1 MPKSSW
7 SLAFRLTA
15 WYTAASLLLLL
26 AATGTLYWA
35 LVTNLER
42 SSALFL
48 ADKVHV
54 VSTLLQER
62 PDDSDGL
69 REEVELESAA
79 RRFEHFYIRLL
90 DEQNRTLME
99 TPMMERFLPA
109 RLFSGLTDGGGR
121 IESVGG
127 GLFEAVVA
135 EAPLGDPPRGRRYLQ
150 IALDLSRQRE
160 ILASCREWLW
170 AIVLASFVL
179 CPLVGYQ
186 IARQGLR
193 PVQCV
198 VETAKRIGSSTL
210 SERIQAE
217 GYPADLADLA
227 VTFNAMLDRLEDGF
241 DRLTRFSGDLAH
253 ELRTPVNN
261 IRGEIEVALAR
272 TRHEHEYREVLESN
286 LEEVVRLAELIG
298 SLLFLARTESP
309 GAHLDRQTVD
319 VGELLETIRE
329 YYEGSAEEAGV
340 TLGVDAPPG
349 ARATLDRSLIQ
360 RAVGNLVSNALAHTR
375 EGGTVTLS
383 ANRVSGKLDIRV
395 TDSGSGIPAESIPR
409 VFDRF
414 YRVDQA
420 RSQSSGGSGL
430 GLSIVQGIVTLHK
443 GKVRI
448 ASEPG
453 KGTEVTLSIPDFD

>member
-1 MPKSSW
+1 MPRSNW

-54 VSTLLQER
+54 VSTLLRER
-62 PDDSDGL
+62 PDDWDAL

-90 DEQNRTLME
+90 DGQNRMLME
-99 TPMMERFLPA
+99 TPMMNRLLPA
-109 RLFSGLTDGGGR
+109 QQFRGLTDRGGR
-121 IESVGG
+121 IESLQG
-127 GLFEAVVA
+127 GLFEALVA
-135 EAPLGDPPRGRRYLQ
+135 EAPVGDPPHGSRHLQ

-160 ILASCREWLW
+160 ILASYRDWLW
-170 AIVLASFVL
+170 AIVLASFIL

-193 PVQCV
+193 PVQHV
-198 VETAKRIGSSTL
+198 VETAKRIGSRTL
-210 SERIQAE
+210 SERIHAE

-241 DRLTRFSGDLAH
+241 DRLTCLSGDLAH

-261 IRGEIEVALAR
+261 MRGEIEVALAR
-272 TRHEHEYREVLESN
+272 TRPAHEYREVLESN
-286 LEEVVRLAELIG
+286 LEEVVRLADLIG

-309 GAHLDRQTVD
+309 DAHLDRQTVD
-319 VGELLETIRE
+319 VGELLETIRD
-329 YYEGSAEEAGV
+329 YYGGSAEEAGV
-340 TLGVDAPPG
+340 TLAINAPLG
-349 ARATLDRSLIQ
+349 TQATLDRSLIQ
-360 RAVGNLVSNALAHTR
+360 RAVGNLVKNSLAHTR
-375 EGGTVTLS
+375 KGGTVILS
-383 ANRVSGKLDIRV
+383 ANRTSAELDIQV
-395 TDSGSGIPAESIPR
+395 TDSGIGIPAESTPR

-414 YRVDQA
+414 YRVDPA

-430 GLSIVQGIVTLHK
+430 GLSIVQGIVNLHK

-448 ASEPG
+448 ASELG
-453 KGTEVTLSIPDFD
+453 KGTEVTLTIPEFK